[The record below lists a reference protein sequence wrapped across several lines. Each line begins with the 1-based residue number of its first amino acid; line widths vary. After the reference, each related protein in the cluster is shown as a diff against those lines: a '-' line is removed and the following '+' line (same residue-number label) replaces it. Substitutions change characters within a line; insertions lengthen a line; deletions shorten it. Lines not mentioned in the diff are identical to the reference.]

1 MGKVNHC
8 KEKHKNYCSLCKNKD
23 SHHFARKCP
32 KGIIL
37 YHATRRTFVKSIKSS
52 RNKLKASPNGRLGPG
67 VYLTNR
73 YAAKKIAIMRA
84 KEMNAPHFVVLK
96 CLVCLGQPR
105 IDYSQGH
112 HPAWAGLQ
120 NGFNE
125 YCLKDA
131 SRCKVLDYHFYR
143 LKK

>member
-23 SHHFARKCP
+23 SDHSALKCP

-37 YHATRRTFVKSIKSS
+37 YHATRRRRTFG
-52 RNKLKASPNGRLGPG
+52 LKASPNGRLGPG

-73 YAAKKIAIMRA
+73 YAAKKIAIMIA
-84 KEMNAPHFVVLK
+84 KNMNAPHYVVLK
-96 CLVCLGQPR
+96 CLVCLGQPE
-105 IDYSQGH
+105 IDYSQDY

-120 NGFNE
+120 NGFKE

-131 SRCKVLDYHFYR
+131 SRCKVLEINFSR
-143 LKK
+143 L